1 MPEDDDKSAKAY
13 KELVRVLEAA
23 VWAGVESV
31 GLEWKGSD
39 LLVFHNIGNMGY
51 GATKIA
57 KELTLEVIA
66 EIVSRAKLAR
76 RHKGNIPIR
85 LLGEEYSVLVEEY
98 EHFGESAF
106 TLTLSRKGKKP
117 SE

>member
-1 MPEDDDKSAKAY
+1 MPKNDNKSEKVY
-13 KELVRVLEAA
+13 KELIRVLEAA

-39 LLVFHNIGNMGY
+39 LRVFHNIGNMGY

-76 RHKGNIPIR
+76 KHKGNMPIR

-98 EHFGESAF
+98 EHFGESAY
-106 TLTLSRKGKKP
+106 TLTLKKKGKK
-117 SE
+117 